1 MQSIHVTESQTNTRV
16 CNSTDGTVVRLE
28 AHYESL
34 RARHG
39 YDTVEFGI
47 GDIPPD
53 RLARTFVAVD
63 GDATDLTDDDTLLAT
78 GVGMT
83 GPPHLGTVGQIL
95 TMTRLQRAGVDVQF
109 VLADL
114 EPYHGGHSLER
125 VRALADRFRAFACDC
140 GFDPDG
146 GGDADGLRT
155 QEEAREVMH
164 TAQLLA
170 PHYDAS
176 HRVETEATA
185 WEDAVAEAYES
196 AENDTDGP
204 TSEAAAGHS
213 AVLHRA
219 DFLHPLS
226 HGYDRV
232 VLGLGVDEH
241 GLTPATR
248 AFLAAVPDELATGEI
263 AGLHAR
269 MITGLGDAPKM
280 GRSLPGSAIHLGMAP
295 ERIRERLTG
304 SAVDANR
311 PNDSLAFQA
320 MCLASN
326 YDAAALDRIETAC
339 LEGGEEWERA
349 KRDYATFAC
358 DLAVRWQAC

>member
-1 MQSIHVTESQTNTRV
+1 M
-16 CNSTDGTVVRLE
+16 VRLE
-28 AHYESL
+28 AHYETL
-34 RARHG
+34 RTRRG
-39 YDTVEFGI
+39 YDAVEFGI
-47 GDIPPD
+47 GDISPN
-53 RLARTFVAVD
+53 RLTRTFAAVD

-146 GGDADGLRT
+146 GGDAAGLRT
-155 QEEAREVMH
+155 QEEAEEVMH

-185 WEDAVAEAYES
+185 WEDAVAEAYE
-196 AENDTDGP
+196 AAGNDTDGP

-248 AFLAAVPDELATGEI
+248 GLLAAVPDELATGEI

-280 GRSLPGSAIHLGMAP
+280 GRSLPGSAIHLGMDP
-295 ERIRERLTG
+295 ERIRGLLTG
-304 SAVDANR
+304 SAVDATR

-326 YDAAALDRIETAC
+326 YDAADLDHIETAC
-339 LEGGEEWERA
+339 RERGEEWEQA
-349 KRDYATFAC
+349 KRDYAEFVTE
-358 DLAVRWQAC
+358 LAARWQAC

>member
-1 MQSIHVTESQTNTRV
+1 M
-16 CNSTDGTVVRLE
+16 VRLE
-28 AHYESL
+28 AHYETL
-34 RARHG
+34 RARYG
-39 YDTVEFGI
+39 YDTVDFGI
-47 GDIPPD
+47 SDIPPA
-53 RLARTFVAVD
+53 RLARTFAAVD

-125 VRALADRFRAFACDC
+125 VRALADRCRAFACDC

-146 GGDADGLRT
+146 GGDAAVLRT
-155 QEEAREVMH
+155 QEEAGEVMQ

-176 HRVETEATA
+176 YRVETEPMA
-185 WEDAVAEAYES
+185 WDDAVAEAYES
-196 AENDTDGP
+196 AENDTGGP
-204 TSEAAAGHS
+204 TSEAAASHS

-280 GRSLPGSAIHLGMAP
+280 GRSLPGSAIHLGMDP
-295 ERIRERLTG
+295 ERIRELLTG
-304 SAVDANR
+304 SAVDATR
-311 PNDSLAFQA
+311 PDDSLAFQA

-326 YDAAALDRIETAC
+326 YDAADLDRIETAC
-339 LEGGEEWERA
+339 REKGEEWKRA
-349 KRDYATFAC
+349 KRDYAEFVTG
-358 DLAVRWQAC
+358 LAARWQAY